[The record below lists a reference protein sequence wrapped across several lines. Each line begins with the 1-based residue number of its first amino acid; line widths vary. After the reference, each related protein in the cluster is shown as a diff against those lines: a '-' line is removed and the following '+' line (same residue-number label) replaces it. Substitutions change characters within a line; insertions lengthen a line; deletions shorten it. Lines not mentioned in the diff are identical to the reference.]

1 MADRAGLRSLE
12 NERPHAW
19 YRLMRANQSINLL
32 LLLPYLNF
40 FLHALIKA
48 ISSFANLAKR
58 STVSVSQ
65 KDSEKVDE
73 MAFPTCVITDTAILG
88 YGSGDD

>member
-1 MADRAGLRSLE
+1 MADRAGIRSLE
-12 NERPHAW
+12 NERPLAW

-32 LLLPYLNF
+32 LLLPYLN
-40 FLHALIKA
+40 
-48 ISSFANLAKR
+48 R